1 VTLSPGDKLGPYEI
15 LSPIGEGGMGE
26 VYKARDTRLDR
37 FVAIKVSKT
46 AFDQRFENEA
56 RAVAS
61 LNHPNICTL
70 FDVGPNYLVMEFVE
84 GEELRGPLPVAKAI
98 DLACK
103 ILDGLDAAHRKG
115 ITHRD
120 LKPAN
125 VMVTKSDLKVMD
137 FGLAKI
143 APAASKDSDTT
154 RTVLTGD
161 ASIVGTL
168 YYMAPEQLQGKAD
181 VDTRADIFAFGCVLY
196 EILTGKRAFQ
206 GANPASI
213 IAGILERPAPSI
225 AAVAPAALDRVLRRC
240 LEKDRDDRWQS
251 VRDLKIELLWA
262 MEEIAPLAPKRA
274 KSWFGYGAAAV
285 LALALGGALWYIA
298 TRPAPPEARLDIV
311 TPPSTSPGDFALSPD
326 GQQIAYVAAN
336 GNASQIWVRPLAS
349 ASGQPLA
356 GTEDAQFPFWSPDSR
371 SLGFFAS
378 GKLKRVDL
386 GASAPQALADA
397 QAARGGTWNAE
408 GTILF
413 CPYGPDGLFRMPAAG
428 GQATPV
434 THLDM
439 GQSSHRHPRF
449 LPDGKHFLFYVMG
462 RGSGIYL
469 GNLEMN
475 GAAPRL
481 LSAADSAGEYLTFRR
496 TGGGVSGWI
505 TFVQQNTLIAR
516 SFDVERGQ
524 LFGDPMT
531 LAQSVRVDRFRAG
544 AFSVSR
550 SGLIAWR
557 TGAGGSRQLLWFN
570 RAGEPAGTLG
580 SPDSSGLNFPQ
591 ISPDRQ
597 RVAVTSGPIGSR
609 DIWLADTAN
618 SIRFTFDT
626 SDDIFPIW
634 SPDGRRVLF
643 GSNRGGPFDLYVKA
657 ADGSGPEQ
665 LVLASVDGKLPN
677 SWSPDGRFL
686 LYRSTLNRDDLMVLP
701 VLPEGNGKPYPF
713 LTTPFSEQFG
723 MFSPDG
729 KWVAYQSN
737 ESGRFEIYVRP
748 FPGPGGVWQIST
760 RGGAFPRWRADGKEL
775 NYLAPDNQLMAV
787 AISAQSASITP
798 GQPVALFTANFAR
811 SINLPPYDVARDG
824 RFLVNLELNDAATPP
839 ITLLQNWQ
847 APK

>member
-1 VTLSPGDKLGPYEI
+1 
-15 LSPIGEGGMGE
+15 MGE

-46 AFDQRFENEA
+46 AFDPRFEREA

-84 GEELRGPLPVAKAI
+84 GQELRGPLPVAKAI

-225 AAVAPAALDRVLRRC
+225 AAVAPAALDRVLRKC

-251 VRDLKIELLWA
+251 VRDVKTNLLWA
-262 MEEIAPLAPKRA
+262 MEESAALTPKRGRE
-274 KSWFGYGAAAV
+274 WVGYGAGAV

-336 GNASQIWVRPLAS
+336 GNASQLWVRPLAS

-356 GTEDAQFPFWSPDSR
+356 GTEDAVLPFWSPDSR
-371 SLGFFAS
+371 SLGFFAV
-378 GKLKRVDL
+378 GKLKRIDL
-386 GASAPQALADA
+386 GASAPQAIADV
-397 QAARGGTWNAE
+397 QGGRGATWNAE

-413 CPYGPDGLFRMPAAG
+413 AAASNTGLFRVPAIG
-428 GQATPV
+428 GQPTQLTRLSAGQL
-434 THLDM
+434 THR
-439 GQSSHRHPRF
+439 QPRF
-449 LPDGKHFLFYVMG
+449 LPDGKHFLFYVQG
-462 RGSGIYL
+462 SQSGIYL
-469 GNLEMN
+469 GNLEID

-481 LSAADSAGEYLTFRR
+481 LTAADSTGEYLISGSV
-496 TGGGVSGWI
+496 GGSVSGWL
-505 TFVQQNTLIAR
+505 TFLQQNTLIAR
-516 SFDVERGQ
+516 RFDAAGGQ
-524 LFGDPMT
+524 LSGDPVT
-531 LAQSVRVDRFRAG
+531 LAQSVGSDAYRAG

-550 SGLIAWR
+550 SGLVAWR
-557 TGAGGSRQLLWFN
+557 TGSAASRQLVWFN
-570 RAGEPAGTLG
+570 RAGARTGTMGAPDASGLFDPDL
-580 SPDSSGLNFPQ
+580 SPDGQRLAVNHGLLG
-591 ISPDRQ
+591 
-597 RVAVTSGPIGSR
+597 AR
-609 DIWLADTAN
+609 DIWLTDSTR
-618 SIRFTFDT
+618 STRFTFDPADDT
-626 SDDIFPIW
+626 SAVW
-634 SPDGRRVLF
+634 SPDGRRLVF
-643 GSNRGGPFDLYVKA
+643 GSNRKGSYDLYLKE
-657 ADGSGPEQ
+657 ADGSSPEQ
-665 LVLASVDGKLPN
+665 VLLASADAKFPI

-686 LYRSTLNRDDLMVLP
+686 LYWSVLNGGDLMVLP
-701 VLPEGNGKPYPF
+701 VLPERNGKPYPF
-713 LTTPFSEQFG
+713 LSSPFNERNG
-723 MFSPDG
+723 VFSPDG
-729 KWVAYQSN
+729 QWVAYQSN
-737 ESGRFEIYVRP
+737 ESGRFEVYVRP
-748 FPGPGGVWQIST
+748 FPGPGGVRQISA
-760 RGGAFPRWRADGKEL
+760 GGGSMPRWRADGKEL
-775 NYLAPDNQLMAV
+775 YYAAAGNKLMAA
-787 AISAQSASITP
+787 AISSQGASITP
-798 GQPVALFTANFAR
+798 GQPVALFTANFFVR
-811 SINLPPYDVARDG
+811 GSVRPHYDVARDG
-824 RFLVNLELNDAATPP
+824 RFLAIVELNDADTPP
-839 ITLLQNWQ
+839 ITLLMNWKG
-847 APK
+847 PN